1 MRRPFLRPLLVW
13 AFAAPALAVAVL
25 LAFLVAAF
33 RGGRRGFWTIA
44 PGYIRMVARLFGIDR
59 RLEGW
64 EALPEA
70 IREGRQP
77 VIFIANHASHFDPPL
92 LISTLPSHP
101 VFIAKRELARVP
113 FLGWV
118 IWLAGFIFIDRGHRG
133 QARASLEAAA
143 RRIHDGQSVVVFP
156 EGTRSRDG
164 RLQPFKPGS
173 FRLAADAGVP
183 LLPLAIHGGNAI
195 LPKGDWRVR
204 GGPYRMVVG
213 APIAVG
219 GRPAEALQ
227 REAEAAMHALLDG
240 QQGP

>member
-1 MRRPFLRPLLVW
+1 MRRASLRPFLVW
-13 AFAAPALAVAVL
+13 AFAAPALAVAVV
-25 LAFLVAAF
+25 LAFLVATV

-44 PGYIRMVARLFGIDR
+44 PGYIRMVAWLFRIDR
-59 RLEGW
+59 HLEGW
-64 EALPEA
+64 EQLPEA

-101 VFIAKRELARVP
+101 VFIAKRELARIP

-118 IWLAGFIFIDRGHRG
+118 IWLAGFIFIDRTHRG

-156 EGTRSRDG
+156 EETHSVDG
-164 RLQPFKPGS
+164 SLLPFK
-173 FRLAADAGVP
+173 LAAEAGVP
-183 LLPLAIHGGNAI
+183 LVPLAIHGGARI
-195 LPKGDWRVR
+195 LPKGDWRVA

-213 APIAVG
+213 APLPSEGRDATTLMTEAHAVL
-219 GRPAEALQ
+219 AD
-227 REAEAAMHALLDG
+227 LLTR
-240 QQGP
+240 